1 MKHRTSTAGHAIYQR
16 PNSPHSSRP
25 VSMRLFRWSLAAVLI
40 ACFGLLLMYRVKDP
54 ERRTLDEAA
63 RREAPGRFVRLA
75 DGATH
80 YEMAG
85 PDTGRVVVLA
95 AGFSVPGYIWDSLHQ
110 GLADSGFRVLR
121 YDYYGRG
128 WSDRPDAAYDQDL
141 FVRQLAG
148 LLDSLRITAPVDL
161 AGLSFGGAI
170 ITSFTDRHPGR
181 VRSLIYFD
189 PVFNTGRPLP
199 PEERSARAWNIHMV
213 LRGGSDA
220 MATGQLSDFFHPEQH
235 PDWVARYRVQQQFRG
250 TRESLRRTRAAIA
263 VAPHQAVQLRR
274 LGATPR
280 PVLIVW
286 GRQDRV
292 APFEDSEA
300 LLAAM
305 PRATFVPVDSAAHL
319 PHLERTGVVVP
330 AVVRFL
336 NGEVNRQAG
345 PDYPSSES
353 RPTPPARQ

>member
-1 MKHRTSTAGHAIYQR
+1 
-16 PNSPHSSRP
+16 
-25 VSMRLFRWSLAAVLI
+25 MRLLRWSLIAVLI
-40 ACFGLLLMYRVKDP
+40 ACFGVLLMYQVKDP
-54 ERRTLDEAA
+54 ERRTLDDAA

-75 DGATH
+75 DGVTH
-80 YEMAG
+80 YETAG
-85 PDTGRVVVLA
+85 PDTGRAVVLA
-95 AGFSVPGYIWDSLHQ
+95 AGFSVPAYISDSLYQ
-110 GLADSGFRVLR
+110 GLADSGFRVVR

-161 AGLSFGGAI
+161 AGVSFGSAI
-170 ITSFTDRHPGR
+170 VTSFADRHPER
-181 VRSLIYFD
+181 VRSLLYFD
-189 PVFNTGRPLP
+189 PVFNVGRPLP

-213 LRGGSDA
+213 LRGGSEA
-220 MATGQLSDFFHPEQH
+220 MATGQLFDFLHPERH
-235 PDWVARYRVQQQFRG
+235 PDWVARYRIQQHFRG

-263 VAPHQAVQLRR
+263 VAPHQAEQLRK

-292 APFEDSEA
+292 APFEESEA
-300 LLAAM
+300 LRAAI
-305 PRATFVPVDSAAHL
+305 PGATFVPVDSAAHL
-319 PHLERTGVVVP
+319 PHLEQTGLVVP

-336 NGEVNRQAG
+336 
-345 PDYPSSES
+345 SSQPQGQ
-353 RPTPPARQ
+353 R

>member
-1 MKHRTSTAGHAIYQR
+1 
-16 PNSPHSSRP
+16 
-25 VSMRLFRWSLAAVLI
+25 MRLLRWSLAAGLI
-40 ACFGLLLMYRVKDP
+40 ACFAALLVYRAKDS
-54 ERRTLDEAA
+54 ERRTLDDAA
-63 RREAPGRFVRLA
+63 RLEAPGRFVRLA
-75 DGATH
+75 DGVTH

-85 PDTGRVVVLA
+85 PDTGRVVILA
-95 AGFSVPGYIWDSLHQ
+95 AGFSVPAYIWDSLHQ
-110 GLADSGFRVLR
+110 GLADSGFRVVR

-148 LLDSLRITAPVDL
+148 LLDSLGVTGPVDL

-170 ITSFTDRHPGR
+170 ITSFADRHPGR

-199 PEERSARAWNIHMV
+199 PEERTARAWNIHMV
-213 LRGGSDA
+213 LRGGSED
-220 MATGQLSDFFHPEQH
+220 MATGQLLDFLHPERH
-235 PDWVARYRVQQQFRG
+235 PDWVVRYRVQQQFRG
-250 TRESLRRTRAAIA
+250 TRESLRRTRAEIA
-263 VAPHQAVQLRR
+263 VAPHQAGQLRK

-286 GRQDRV
+286 GRQDPV
-292 APFEDSEA
+292 VPIEQSQA

-319 PHLERTGVVVP
+319 PHLEQASVVVP

-336 NGEVNRQAG
+336 RGEPQGHR
-345 PDYPSSES
+345 
-353 RPTPPARQ
+353 

>member
-1 MKHRTSTAGHAIYQR
+1 
-16 PNSPHSSRP
+16 
-25 VSMRLFRWSLAAVLI
+25 MRVLRWSLAAGLI
-40 ACFGLLLMYRVKDP
+40 VCFAVILVYRAKDP

-63 RREAPGRFVRLA
+63 RMEAPGRFVRLA
-75 DGATH
+75 DGVTH
-80 YEMAG
+80 YETAG

-95 AGFSVPGYIWDSLHQ
+95 PGFSVPAYIWDSLHQ
-110 GLADSGFRVLR
+110 GLADSGFRVVR

-128 WSDRPDAAYDQDL
+128 WSDRPEAAYDQDL

-148 LLDSLRITAPVDL
+148 LLDSLRVTEPVDL

-170 ITSFTDRHPGR
+170 VTSFADRHPGR

-189 PVFNTGRPLP
+189 PVFNTGRQLP
-199 PEERSARAWNIHMV
+199 PEERTARAWNLYMV
-213 LRGGSDA
+213 LRGGSEA
-220 MATGQLSDFFHPEQH
+220 MATGQLSDFLHPERY

-263 VAPHQAVQLRR
+263 LAPHQEGLLRK
-274 LGATPR
+274 LGTGPR
-280 PVLIVW
+280 PVLVVW

-292 APFEDSEA
+292 APFEDSGT

-305 PRATFVPVDSAAHL
+305 PRAAFVPVDSAAHL
-319 PHLERTGVVVP
+319 PHLEQPGIVVP

-336 NGEVNRQAG
+336 RGSREGSNERR
-345 PDYPSSES
+345 ES
-353 RPTPPARQ
+353 AVPG

>member
-1 MKHRTSTAGHAIYQR
+1 
-16 PNSPHSSRP
+16 
-25 VSMRLFRWSLAAVLI
+25 MRFIRWSLAVVLI
-40 ACFGLLLMYRVKDP
+40 ACFAGFLIYRAKDP
-54 ERRTLDEAA
+54 ERRTLDDAA
-63 RREAPGRFVRLA
+63 RAEAPGQLVRLA
-75 DGATH
+75 DGVTH

-85 PDTGRVVVLA
+85 PDTGRVVALA
-95 AGFSVPGYIWDSLHQ
+95 AGFSVPAYIWDSLYQ
-110 GLADSGFRVLR
+110 GLADSGFRVVR

-128 WSDRPDAAYDQDL
+128 WSDRPEAAYDQDL

-161 AGLSFGGAI
+161 AGLSFGGAV
-170 ITSFTDRHPGR
+170 ITSFAVRHPGR

-189 PVFNTGRPLP
+189 PVFNNVRPVP
-199 PEERSARAWNIHMV
+199 PEARSARAWNIHLV

-220 MATGQLSDFFHPEQH
+220 MATGQLSDFLHPERH

-250 TRESLRRTRAAIA
+250 TRESLRRTLGAIA
-263 VAPHQAVQLRR
+263 VAPHQAEQLRR

-292 APFEDSEA
+292 APFEDSKA

-330 AVVRFL
+330 AVVGFL
-336 NGEVNRQAG
+336 RGEVSRQ
-345 PDYPSSES
+345 PRPRHPSSES
-353 RPTPPARQ
+353 RSIPPARP

>member
-1 MKHRTSTAGHAIYQR
+1 
-16 PNSPHSSRP
+16 
-25 VSMRLFRWSLAAVLI
+25 MRLLRWSVAVALI
-40 ACFGLLLMYRVKDP
+40 ACLAGLLVYRAKDP
-54 ERRTLDEAA
+54 ERRTLDETA
-63 RREAPGRFVRLA
+63 RAEAPGRPVRLA
-75 DGATH
+75 DGVTH
-80 YEMAG
+80 YETAG

-95 AGFSVPGYIWDSLHQ
+95 AGFSVPAYIWDSLYQ
-110 GLADSGFRVLR
+110 GLADSGFRVVR

-128 WSDRPDAAYDQDL
+128 WSDRPAAEYDQDL

-148 LLDSLRITAPVDL
+148 LLDSLRIAAPVDL

-170 ITSFTDRHPGR
+170 ITSFADRHPER
-181 VRSLIYFD
+181 VRSLLYFD
-189 PVFNTGRPLP
+189 PVFNTGRQLP

-220 MATGQLSDFFHPEQH
+220 MATGQLDDFLHRERHPE
-235 PDWVARYRVQQQFRG
+235 WVARYRVQQQFKG

-263 VAPHQAVQLRR
+263 VAPHQAEQLRR

-280 PVLIVW
+280 PVLVVW
-286 GRQDRV
+286 GKQDPV
-292 APFEDSEA
+292 APIGDSRA

-319 PHLERTGVVVP
+319 PHLEQTGVVVP

-336 NGEVNRQAG
+336 RGEPQA
-345 PDYPSSES
+345 
-353 RPTPPARQ
+353 RP